1 MPLITTVIF
10 DMYETLVQNPPGMG
24 KSSFAKIIE
33 HQNLDAS
40 VDSLWDNWIPAE
52 IEFQKTRLNPDFPFQ
67 NYFSAWKSGFEL
79 CFSTLGL
86 DGDSQGATEQF
97 FRDVSQRAPY
107 PETNDAIVEI
117 QKHCTTAVL
126 SNADD
131 GFLLP
136 NLELLEVG
144 FETVITS
151 EQAQIYKP
159 RPELFQLML
168 TQLGV
173 SPDETA
179 YVGDRQLEDVLGP
192 INAGMHAVWINRN
205 NTPLNPELPTPVRQ
219 ISSLLELPKILAS
232 GLTNK

>member
-1 MPLITTVIF
+1 MPHITTVIF
-10 DMYETLVQNPPGMG
+10 DMYETLVKNPHGMG
-24 KSSFAKIIE
+24 KSSFAEIIK
-33 HQNLDAS
+33 QQSLNTS
-40 VDSLWDNWIPAE
+40 VDKLWDNWIPAE
-52 IEFQKTRLNPDFPFQ
+52 AAFQKTRLNPNLPFQ
-67 NYFSAWKSGFEL
+67 NYFSAWKHGFEL
-79 CFSTLGL
+79 SFSTLGL
-86 DGDSQGATEQF
+86 DGNPQAATEQF

-117 QKHCTTAVL
+117 QKRWTTAVL

-168 TQLGV
+168 RQLGV

-192 INAGMHAVWINRN
+192 TNVGMHAVWINRN
-205 NTPLNPELPTPVRQ
+205 NTPLNPELPAPVHQ
-219 ISSLLELPKILAS
+219 ISNLLELPKIL
-232 GLTNK
+232 GNGTTV